1 MAGIRGNA
9 FHAAERMMK
18 IDVIFMGWKAEEHG
32 DVQTRY
38 HDVIQMGQ
46 GNPGLY
52 DVFNQLKDKYRFS
65 ASYVDPRGDVD
76 EEEFDFDE
84 DEANE
89 FLTVIKDH
97 REELSGDSND
107 PTRERG

>member
-1 MAGIRGNA
+1 
-9 FHAAERMMK
+9 MK